1 MIGLFDSGSGGLSV
15 LSALRDRAPHA
26 DIVYF
31 GDIKNAPYGI
41 RSQYE
46 LNALTIAGVEIL
58 RSRGAKEIVSAC
70 NSVSQSVLN
79 GAAGSMPFVE
89 MSVPTAEHM
98 RTHQDKR
105 ALLLAT
111 PATVDSGM
119 YARALDGIVVL
130 DSLSISELAGAIEF
144 GRPDDEVR
152 AIVRNAFG
160 QRVGEKYDCLILG
173 CTHYP
178 LSREIIQEEAHEA
191 FGDLAIIDPAEFVAL
206 EVEQKFSIKGG
217 GACTFV
223 ISAESSEFR
232 RRAAALFSDGRYTI
246 EII

>member
-79 GAAGSMPFVE
+79 GAAGSNVLIVWIGDNT
-89 MSVPTAEHM
+89 SVRGYFLRGCSKRLLQCCEIGEVIGM
-98 RTHQDKR
+98 VKLDVGNDK
-105 ALLLAT
+105 
-111 PATVDSGM
+111 
-119 YARALDGIVVL
+119 
-130 DSLSISELAGAIEF
+130 
-144 GRPDDEVR
+144 
-152 AIVRNAFG
+152 N
-160 QRVGEKYDCLILG
+160 
-173 CTHYP
+173 
-178 LSREIIQEEAHEA
+178 
-191 FGDLAIIDPAEFVAL
+191 
-206 EVEQKFSIKGG
+206 
-217 GACTFV
+217 
-223 ISAESSEFR
+223 FR
-232 RRAAALFSDGRYTI
+232 
-246 EII
+246 